1 MKAVDLLAKISQLE
15 KAAKGTKI
23 DLYLQN
29 SLDHLKDLRQEKEI
43 KTLEF
48 KKLRKLDNAIR
59 ELMEAMKMLD
69 VTPFGRPFDIIS

>member
-1 MKAVDLLAKISQLE
+1 MKTVDLLEKISQLE
-15 KAAKGTKI
+15 KAAKVTKV